1 MKLLY
6 CIPSLSNP
14 GGMERVIS
22 EKVNYLINLPNYEI
36 FIVTTDQLGLPLR
49 FELDYRIQL
58 VHLDIDFNGHY
69 NQNLINKYFLHKKK
83 LREYKTI
90 LQSLLEKFDID
101 ICISLCGKEIDFLH
115 KLPIKCKKVAEIH
128 FSMNF
133 RKQFLTAR
141 KRGVFWTWLGDIRT
155 WQLKQSV
162 RKLDKLIVLTKHD
175 EMQWKQ
181 THSNIQL
188 IPNPNPMRNTTVST
202 LDNKRVITV
211 GKLDAQKGY
220 DMLVDVWSI
229 VAQKYPDWKLDI
241 FGVGEWQEM
250 LENKISESHLNSS
263 VRLCGSTTNVCEEY
277 LNSSIY
283 VMSSRYEGL
292 PMVLIE
298 AMSCGLPLVSF
309 DCEYGPS
316 DLVIDGENGFLV
328 KPFDIDEMARRIC
341 LLIENESLRLKMSK
355 VCLESVKQFSTKEI
369 LKQWISLFDDLQR

>member
-14 GGMERVIS
+14 GGMERVIT

-36 FIVTTDQLGLPLR
+36 VIVTTDQLGLPLW
-49 FELDYRIQL
+49 FELDNRIQL
-58 VHLDIDFNGHY
+58 VHLNIDFNSHY
-69 NQNLINKYFLHKKK
+69 NVNLINKYFSHKKK
-83 LREYKTI
+83 LRVYKAI
-90 LQSLLEKFDID
+90 LQSLLDKFDID

-115 KLPIKCKKVAEIH
+115 KLPVKCKKIAEIH

-141 KRGVFWTWLGDIRT
+141 KNGIIWSCLGNIRT

-181 THSNIQL
+181 THTNIQL

-220 DMLVDVWSI
+220 DLLVDVWAI
-229 VAQKYPDWKLDI
+229 VAKVHPDWKLDI

-250 LENKISESHLNSS
+250 LQNKIDEYQLNSTIH
-263 VRLCGSTTNVCEEY
+263 LCGSTTNVCEEY

-298 AMSCGLPLVSF
+298 AMSCGLPIVSF
-309 DCEYGPS
+309 DCEFGPS
-316 DLVIDGENGFLV
+316 DIVIDGVNGFLV
-328 KPFDIDEMARRIC
+328 KPFDINEMAERIC
-341 LLIENESLRLKMSK
+341 TLIQDENLRLSMRENLIKDVNKFS
-355 VCLESVKQFSTKEI
+355 LESVMNIWVGLFN
-369 LKQWISLFDDLQR
+369 SLS